1 MLVAFFV
8 AIKFPFS
15 IALQVTPFWSLEP
28 GMLLSFHSVSHLF
41 EFSAC
46 RVRFYDCFHCKK
58 KRGLYC
64 LQIQNKSTGS
74 GGLLLGINWILAG
87 VGLPPPV
94 WGGVLVG
101 GKAPSHR
108 RLQAK
113 DGEAAGT
120 VGGVEDVGEVRL
132 QWCGRERPP
141 PTCAKRGGV
150 LLREKTSG

>member
-1 MLVAFFV
+1 M
-8 AIKFPFS
+8 
-15 IALQVTPFWSLEP
+15 
-28 GMLLSFHSVSHLF
+28 
-41 EFSAC
+41 
-46 RVRFYDCFHCKK
+46 
-58 KRGLYC
+58 
-64 LQIQNKSTGS
+64 
-74 GGLLLGINWILAG
+74 GINWILAG

-141 PTCAKRGGV
+141 PNLCQKGEGGYYSGRKRPDSCKAAQCTF
-150 LLREKTSG
+150 L